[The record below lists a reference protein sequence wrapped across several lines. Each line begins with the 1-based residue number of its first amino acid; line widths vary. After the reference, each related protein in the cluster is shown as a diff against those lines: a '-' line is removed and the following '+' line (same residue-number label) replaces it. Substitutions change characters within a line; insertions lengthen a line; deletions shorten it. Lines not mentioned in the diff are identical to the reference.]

1 MSRFKYRAGNEEDRQ
16 AAMELAGGDLDG
28 ADFRRAKRELN
39 KQRRRNRRA
48 ERKARGKVV
57 TLRTMGLRR
66 SPNRSRM
73 LLTTSRILK
82 GAGTSV

>member
-48 ERKARGKVV
+48 ERKARRKGGDAEDYGFEAFTEQEQDAADYFKD
-57 TLRTMGLRR
+57 
-66 SPNRSRM
+66 
-73 LLTTSRILK
+73 LK
-82 GAGTSV
+82 MPGTSV